1 MFFYFEA
8 ENKNNHNIF
17 KMLDFW
23 QKNFSNLARSNQDCF
38 HSLVDLGNYLVNVLR
53 PAKSDFIELFAHQFL
68 VSIIFFIVNI
78 RINPNYSTIVNFSNA
93 QKVLVRYFN
102 NLNPFNISFEIINY
116 LKYLKAEKRKE

>member
-1 MFFYFEA
+1 MFFCFEA

-17 KMLDFW
+17 KMLDFR

-38 HSLVDLGNYLVNVLR
+38 HSLVDLGNYLIYVFR
-53 PAKSDFIELFAHQFL
+53 PAESDFIELFAHQFF
-68 VSIIFFIVNI
+68 VSIIFFIVDV
-78 RINPNYSTIVNFSNA
+78 RINPNYSTIINFSNA

-116 LKYLKAEKRKE
+116 LKDLKAEKRKE

>member
-1 MFFYFEA
+1 MFTSFEA

-23 QKNFSNLARSNQDCF
+23 QKNFSNLSRSNQDCF
-38 HSLVDLGNYLVNVLR
+38 HRLVDLRNHLVYALR
-53 PAKSDFIELFAHQFL
+53 PAESDFIEFFAHQFF
-68 VSIIFFIVNI
+68 VSIIFSIVNI
-78 RINPNYSTIVNFSNA
+78 RINPNYSTIINFSNA

-102 NLNPFNISFEIINY
+102 NLNPFNINFKIINY